1 MQISLRRFY
10 YFVRVEWK
18 TVRGES
24 IIVFCSNYDL
34 QIITCFSSFR
44 IYLIYVQ
51 IFAILYT
58 LPKYPKFLFYITY
71 MYICHN
77 QYLQC
82 VTVISTSSFINI
94 QIPDFSFPVT
104 SSFVCFTMLQN
115 IYREKTQSILPQNHL
130 RTLSAFPILHGCC
143 GSFTM
148 CMQMIFIY
156 INYILTP
163 DSRQH
168 IHFSPPPEST

>member
-1 MQISLRRFY
+1 MQISLRRFD

-18 TVRGES
+18 TVWGES
-24 IIVFCSNYDL
+24 IIVFCSNFDL

-44 IYLIYVQ
+44 IYLIYVS

-94 QIPDFSFPVT
+94 QISDFSFPVT

-115 IYREKTQSILPQNHL
+115 IYREKN
-130 RTLSAFPILHGCC
+130 PIN
-143 GSFTM
+143 FA
-148 CMQMIFIY
+148 
-156 INYILTP
+156 
-163 DSRQH
+163 
-168 IHFSPPPEST
+168 PESSPHIVRVSNITWLLRFFHYVYANDLHLYQLYTDT